1 MHKCPHP
8 YPIDSAFR
16 KMGGVTLQISA
27 EASLTVPRPISD
39 GILVDPLRFDLDIPS
54 LLSAGCGHSHDPT
67 DAD

>member
-1 MHKCPHP
+1 
-8 YPIDSAFR
+8 
-16 KMGGVTLQISA
+16 MGGVSLQISA

-67 DAD
+67 VAD